1 MQQILQLLHDFGV
14 DWSKL
19 IAQII
24 IFLTLYITLQKLAFG
39 PIIKVLE
46 ERRRRIEEGQANAEK
61 IKQQLA
67 DAKKHYE
74 EIIQKANGE
83 GQHLINEARQSAEAL
98 AEKKAQEAVAQA
110 ENIIAKAHAETEI
123 ARNRMESEVRQKMVD
138 LVVDTTA
145 KVTGKVL
152 DRDDHRKLIEDAI
165 GDLDFSALERESA

>member
-1 MQQILQLLHDFGV
+1 MDQITNLLTQFGV
-14 DWSKL
+14 TWPKL
-19 IAQII
+19 LAQLI
-24 IFLTLYITLQKLAFG
+24 IFGTLYITLNKLAFG

-74 EIIQKANGE
+74 EIIQKANAE
-83 GQHLINEARQSAEAL
+83 GQHLIDEARQSAEAL
-98 AEKKAQEAVAQA
+98 AQKQAQDAVAQA

-152 DRDDHRKLIEDAI
+152 TPADQ
-165 GDLDFSALERESA
+165 ERLNSETTAQLAA

>member
-24 IFLTLYITLQKLAFG
+24 IFVTLYLTLQKFAFG
-39 PIIKVLE
+39 PIIALLE

-67 DAKKHYE
+67 DAEKHYE
-74 EIIQKANGE
+74 EVLQKANAE
-83 GQHLINEARQSAEAL
+83 GQHLIDEARQSAEAL
-98 AEKKAQEAVAQA
+98 GQKQAQDAISEAEG
-110 ENIIAKAHAETEI
+110 IIAKARAEIEI
-123 ARNRMESEVRQKMVD
+123 ARNRMESEVRKEMVN

-152 DRDDHRKLIEDAI
+152 TPADQ
-165 GDLDFSALERESA
+165 ERLNAETTAQLAA